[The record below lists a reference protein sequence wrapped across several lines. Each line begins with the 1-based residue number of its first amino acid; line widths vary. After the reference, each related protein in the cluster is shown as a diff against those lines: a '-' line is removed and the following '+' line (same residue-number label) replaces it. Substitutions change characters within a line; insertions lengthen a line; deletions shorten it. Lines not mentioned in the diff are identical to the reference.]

1 MSHAVPANAF
11 AAQVCNVTQLAV
23 FQLAS
28 FDAEMVL
35 ELEAFYERV
44 GPRSVLTRAARL
56 MLGSRGCLFGQL
68 RITGRARS

>member
-1 MSHAVPANAF
+1 VLVNYQF
-11 AAQVCNVTQLAV
+11 
-23 FQLAS
+23 AS